1 MVAVDVTRRVC
12 SGRSVGWLTWW
23 VRSSAQGWEVE
34 EEWLSRV
41 ESSREKRVVRLRS
54 EWSQSR
60 SVAVFVQHFRSG
72 EAGSSEG
79 FLVEDAG
86 SQRSGR
92 SVRAQEIITRTARR
106 LVGSLKQRE
115 ALGLEAQAPE
125 SKELS
130 GCRCDEALDSLLD
143 SLLATT

>member
-1 MVAVDVTRRVC
+1 MVAIAV
-12 SGRSVGWLTWW
+12 GRG
-23 VRSSAQGWEVE
+23 VRAA
-34 EEWLSRV
+34 LSLA
-41 ESSREKRVVRLRS
+41 K
-54 EWSQSR
+54 
-60 SVAVFVQHFRSG
+60 
-72 EAGSSEG
+72 AGSSEG

-115 ALGLEAQAPE
+115 ALGLDAQAPE

-130 GCRCDEALDSLLD
+130 GCRCDEALDSLL
-143 SLLATT
+143 ATT